1 MHQEVKGG
9 FTELLFKGRLKANI
23 GLRTCYLSLPS
34 ASVCWTRGNKS
45 NRPADSNNLARRL
58 TLVRESESFSIIRE
72 KSWYGFVINWSFPLG
87 MLPWT
92 KNFIFSRSSI
102 VSWFEM
108 DIRFILNAANDVGRD
123 MSIVDWV
130 CNVTY
135 SWVAWIQGIQ
145 IRYPVSYKKS
155 HTELQ

>member
-1 MHQEVKGG
+1 MHQEVK
-9 FTELLFKGRLKANI
+9 LLFEGRLKANI

-58 TLVRESESFSIIRE
+58 TSVGESESFSIIRE
-72 KSWYGFVINWSFPLG
+72 KSSNGFVINWSFPLG

-92 KNFIFSRSSI
+92 KNFILSRSSI

-108 DIRFILNAANDVGRD
+108 DMRFILNTDGDVGKD
-123 MSIVDWV
+123 MSLVDWI
-130 CNVTY
+130 CNVMY
-135 SWVAWIQGIQ
+135 SWVARIQGIQ
-145 IRYPVSYKKS
+145 IRCPVSYQNS